1 MAHFSRVVESS
12 DLCNKGKAFDISVPD
27 SISDSSMLLCR
38 EFGKLNNR
46 LTFLACLAYE
56 HSTNKGSLMEG
67 LINKTHSFLIYFS
80 VQLANELPYT
90 WVWVDTRAIQMGPKI
105 IFVGAKASGN
115 TSCRERHRPCALR
128 LIAHRRDVWSYW
140 R

>member
-1 MAHFSRVVESS
+1 MAHFSRVVESPGS
-12 DLCNKGKAFDISVPD
+12 CNKGKAFDISIP
-27 SISDSSMLLCR
+27 DSSMLLCR

-90 WVWVDTRAIQMGPKI
+90 WV
-105 IFVGAKASGN
+105 
-115 TSCRERHRPCALR
+115 
-128 LIAHRRDVWSYW
+128 
-140 R
+140 